1 MKAVTAREIA
11 RKTSRV
17 LAKTMKA
24 ASRRFTYKDSG
35 TRTKATGVTFIEL
48 VIVLAVFAVMSTLV
62 AVLPA
67 ERRQLSAAAR
77 QVADDIRLCQ
87 RLAMSEGKRTRIKFD
102 ESSVSYTI
110 ETMENGKYESIKHVP
125 SNHYIKYIDA
135 KSTNYII
142 TFTVRGTTGDACT
155 IHLYTLNYTLSM
167 TVNVGAGR
175 VKLGEVIKNGR

>member
-1 MKAVTAREIA
+1 MRTVTAREIA

-24 ASRRFTYKDSG
+24 ASRRFTRKNSG
-35 TRTKATGVTFIEL
+35 TRTKTTGVTFIEL
-48 VIVLAVFAVMSTLV
+48 IIVLAVFAVMSTLV

-67 ERRQLSAAAR
+67 ERRQLSATAR

-87 RLAMSEGKRTRIKFD
+87 RLAMSEGKRTRVLFVN
-102 ESSVSYTI
+102 SPASYTI
-110 ETMENGKYESIKHVP
+110 DKMENNIYETIKHVP
-125 SNHYIKYIDA
+125 LNNYIKSINA
-135 KSTNYII
+135 RGANYEIA
-142 TFTVRGTTGDACT
+142 FTVRGTTGDACT
-155 IHLYTLNYTLSM
+155 IYLYTINYTISM

>member
-1 MKAVTAREIA
+1 MRTVTAREIDK
-11 RKTSRV
+11 KTGGI
-17 LAKTMKA
+17 LAKTMRA
-24 ASRRFTYKDSG
+24 VSRRVTRKDCG
-35 TRTKATGVTFIEL
+35 TRTKTTGVTFIEL

-87 RLAMSEGKRTRIKFD
+87 RLAMSEGKKTRVAFDKFSAVYWIYKYED
-102 ESSVSYTI
+102 D
-110 ETMENGKYESIKHVP
+110 KYESVKHVP
-125 SNHYIKYIDA
+125 LNNYIKSIYANNSSND
-135 KSTNYII
+135 I
-142 TFTVRGTTGDACT
+142 TFTVRGTTSDACS
-155 IHLYTLNYTLSM
+155 IHLLTNNYMITL